1 MELMSESPNL
11 IDLGQYP
18 KNDVSLIS
26 REFLRI
32 VYIESL
38 QDYAEEA
45 QKETKDDEVIGNM
58 ENVLKCIETVIV
70 MLDGNED
77 FLKYVHADA
86 EESEEDAEYDRF

>member
-18 KNDVSLIS
+18 KNDVGLIS

-45 QKETKDDEVIGNM
+45 QKETKDEEVISNM
-58 ENVLKCIETVIV
+58 ETVLKCLETVIV
-70 MLDGNED
+70 MLDGDEE

-86 EESEEDAEYDRF
+86 ETEEDAEYDRF